1 MQNLKLRSLGNS
13 IAVLLAV
20 NALAVIISISVILP
34 GLGNIDKTWK
44 TFESGP
50 ARKVSYLN
58 DLTNSIGFG
67 GMIHDFKDYILVFT
81 RPRLINVQASIRKG
95 RAAINNYYKIGVN
108 EREDAALNDILSVLD
123 KYSKASITAEEMF
136 DSFIGRDEINES
148 ISIDNESAIKGIAV
162 LNEEIIKARAA
173 SATHVQEGI
182 ASVETISKILLI
194 AVAVLL
200 LGITLLMSWF
210 TTRRLG
216 APLKSMTEA
225 MTELAGGNLEVEVPA
240 QDRGDE
246 IGEMATAVQVF
257 KDNALLVIQME
268 SEQKE
273 KDEHAEQERRQL
285 MNDMADDFETSVGGV
300 VESVS
305 SASSALQSSARALT
319 ATSDKTNDQA
329 TAVASAS
336 EEASANVQT
345 VASASEELSSSIDE
359 ISRQVQHSTTVAD
372 AAVDE
377 AERANE
383 LIQGLADAAGRI
395 GEVVSLITDIAD
407 QTNLL
412 ALNAT
417 IEAARAGEAGK
428 GFAVVA
434 SEVKNLANQTAKAT
448 EEIRAQIGGIQGATE
463 KSAGSVNG
471 ISKTINEI
479 SEISSSIAA
488 AVEQQGA
495 ATQEIA
501 RSIEQASA
509 GNAEVSTN
517 ISGVTQA
524 AGESGQAAKD
534 VLTAASELAQQSAM
548 LKSEVDKFLL
558 QVRSA

>member
-20 NALAVIISISVILP
+20 NAVAVIVSISVILP

-44 TFESGP
+44 MFESGP

-95 RAAINNYYKIGVN
+95 KVAIDNYFNIGVN
-108 EREDAALNDILSVLD
+108 GREDAALNDIMSVLD
-123 KYSKASITAEEMF
+123 EYSKASIKAEEMF
-136 DSFIGRDEINES
+136 DSFVGRDEINQS
-148 ISIDNESAIKGIAV
+148 ISIDNGPAIRGIAM

-173 SATHVQEGI
+173 SATRVQEGI
-182 ASVETISKILLI
+182 VSVGTISKILLI

-200 LGITLLMSWF
+200 LGITVLMSWF
-210 TTRRLG
+210 TTKRLG
-216 APLKSMTEA
+216 APLKSMTGA

-257 KDNALLVIQME
+257 KDNALRVLEME

-273 KDEHAEQERRQL
+273 KDEHAAEERRQL

-300 VESVS
+300 VEAVS
-305 SASSALQSSARALT
+305 SASSALQSSAKALT
-319 ATSDKTNDQA
+319 ATSDRTNDQA

-336 EEASANVQT
+336 ELALSNVQT

-372 AAVDE
+372 GAVNE

-383 LIQGLADAAGRI
+383 LLQGLADAANRI

-448 EEIRAQIGGIQGATE
+448 EEIRSQIGGIQGATE
-463 KSAGSVNG
+463 KSAGSIKG
-471 ISKTINEI
+471 ISETINEI
-479 SEISSSIAA
+479 SEVSSSIAA

-501 RSIEQASA
+501 RSIEQASV

-517 ISGVTQA
+517 ITGVTQA
-524 AGESGQAAKD
+524 AGESGQAAND
-534 VLTAASELAQQSAM
+534 VLTAASELAEQSAK
-548 LKSEVDKFLL
+548 LKREVDKFLI